1 MITLTMIDI
10 TKHTFLKYFLFSSLY
25 FSEGLKWAISVV
37 IIPLYFTDLGISPT
51 ILGLVI
57 AVSGLPVM
65 IKFIFGGIVDY
76 FIKFGRKRFV
86 LLGVLTS
93 AVSLFVISLID
104 PANALIIFILIFF
117 IGTTGI
123 SFLDVSADAWA
134 IETTKE
140 EERGKVNGAM
150 FTGIFIGMSIG
161 SFLFT
166 QIASSFGYST
176 VFIIAGLMILLII
189 LFPLAVKEIKKVIKR
204 KKITSVLIT
213 EFKKKNVQLF
223 CIFAP
228 TAGISGGLLLIIVP
242 LYMKNVLML
251 DVAQIGLIAAIFPIT
266 NIFGSLIC
274 GILTDRLG
282 RKPTLYMVYFS
293 SIFFSVALIF
303 ADNWQI
309 LAILYGIIGFLFG
322 GVYAS
327 IGAVAM
333 DITNPRVAA
342 SQFSIFMAL
351 VNIGEVGIGNG
362 LAGIMLDTL
371 GYTRV
376 FLYSGLFYGV
386 TILIIYILKLKK
398 IKNKT

>member
-1 MITLTMIDI
+1 MIDI
-10 TKHTFLKYFLFSSLY
+10 TKHTILKYFLFSSLY
-25 FSEGLKWAISVV
+25 FSQGLKWAISIV
-37 IIPLYFTDLGISPT
+37 IIPLYFTDLGISPS
-51 ILGLVI
+51 IIGLVI
-57 AVSGLPVM
+57 ALSGLPVM
-65 IKFIFGGIVDY
+65 IKFIFGGIVDT
-76 FIKFGRKRFV
+76 FIKFGRKKFV
-86 LLGVLTS
+86 LLGGLTS
-93 AVSLFVISLID
+93 AISLFIISLVN
-104 PANALIIFILIFF
+104 PANELIIFILILF
-117 IGTTGI
+117 IGVTGI

-140 EERGKVNGAM
+140 GERGKVNGAM

-166 QIASSFGYST
+166 QIASSYGYSS

-189 LFPLAVKEIKKVIKR
+189 LYPLAVKEIKKVVKR
-204 KKITSVLIT
+204 KKIYSDLIT

-228 TAGISGGLLLIIVP
+228 TAKISGGILLIIIP

-251 DVAQIGLIAAIFPIT
+251 DIVHIGLIAAIFPIT

-274 GILTDRLG
+274 GSLADSWG
-282 RKPTLYMVYFS
+282 RKQTIYLVYFI
-293 SIFFSVALIF
+293 SIFFSAALIF
-303 ADNWQI
+303 AENGQI

-322 GVYAS
+322 GAYSS

-333 DITNPRVAA
+333 DITNQRIAA
-342 SQFSIFMAL
+342 SQFSVFMAL
-351 VNIGEVGIGNG
+351 LNIGEVGIGNG

-376 FLYSGLFYGV
+376 FLYSSLFYGV
-386 TILIIYILKLKK
+386 AILIIYLLKLKK
-398 IKNKT
+398 TKNKT